1 MAGIDA
7 DEVKWLRVFCNQA
20 AELVEGKPCADLDFG
35 RGADGG
41 DVVFKLFSQSTEFHV
56 LMFDATLEA
65 IDRHDRSFRRF
76 AEVFEQPAC
85 RAPFNCQPGM
95 LRLNQSWVKVGEI
108 VFFDM
113 IYMIFRIREVAYRN
127 TSFQLTKYQ

>member
-1 MAGIDA
+1 MAGLDA

-35 RGADGG
+35 WGADGG
-41 DVVFKLFSQSTEFHV
+41 DVVFKLLLQSTEFHV

-65 IDRHDRSFRRF
+65 IDRYDRSFRRF

-85 RAPFNCQPGM
+85 RAPFKDANFEDPEVWCF
-95 LRLNQSWVKVGEI
+95 LVSWV
-108 VFFDM
+108 
-113 IYMIFRIREVAYRN
+113 RI
-127 TSFQLTKYQ
+127 